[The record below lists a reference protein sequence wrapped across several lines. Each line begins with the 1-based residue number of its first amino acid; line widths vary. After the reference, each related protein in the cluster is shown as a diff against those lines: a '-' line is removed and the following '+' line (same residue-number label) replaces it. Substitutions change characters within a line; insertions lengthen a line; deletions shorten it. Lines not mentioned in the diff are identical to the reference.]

1 MKKIILI
8 VCSIILLALIA
19 LPFLAQRYF
28 SKLPAPH
35 TEPPT
40 QPNLTIDEAPDV
52 QILMQRLDIP
62 WDIAFLPEQNGF
74 LVTERDGT
82 LLYINKDAE
91 ITEIPIPDATHSGEA
106 GLLGIVLHPNFS
118 ENRYLYLYLTTEHN
132 DGLINRV
139 ERYTFNNAS
148 LSGKYTIVDNI
159 PGALYHDGGRM
170 AFGPEGLLYITT
182 GDATKPQLAQD
193 LSSLAGKTLR
203 VNDDG
208 SIPEDNPF
216 GTAVYS
222 YGHRNSQGLAWDDAG
237 RLWSTE
243 HGRSGIQSGLD
254 EINLIEKG
262 ANYGWPESEGDTV
275 VSGTRAPAIHSGA
288 SDTWAPASTLF
299 WDGSLF
305 FGGLRGEALYEAVLN
320 GTEVVELKEH
330 FKGQFGR
337 IRSVVLG
344 PDGLFYLTTS
354 NRDGR
359 GSPSE
364 GDDKIIRI
372 NPQQFRK

>member
-8 VCSIILLALIA
+8 VCSIILLGLIV

-28 SKLPAPH
+28 SKLPTPH

-40 QPNLTIDEAPDV
+40 QPNLTIDETPDV

-62 WDIAFLPEQNGF
+62 WDIAFLPEQNVF

-82 LLYINKDAE
+82 LLYINKDTE
-91 ITEIPIPDATHSGEA
+91 ITEIPVPDATHSGEA
-106 GLLGIVLHPNFS
+106 GLLGIALHPNFS
-118 ENRYLYLYLTTEHN
+118 ENRYLYLYLTAEQN

-139 ERYTFNNAS
+139 ERYTFNNGS

-170 AFGPEGLLYITT
+170 AFGPDGLLYITT
-182 GDATKPQLAQD
+182 GDATKPHLAQD

-203 VNDDG
+203 INDDG

-237 RLWSTE
+237 HLWSTE

-275 VSGTRAPAIHSGA
+275 VSGTQAPAQHSGA

-299 WDGSLF
+299 WDGNLF

-320 GTEVVELKEH
+320 GTEVVEIKEH

-337 IRSVVLG
+337 IRSVILG

-372 NPQQFRK
+372 NPQQFRR